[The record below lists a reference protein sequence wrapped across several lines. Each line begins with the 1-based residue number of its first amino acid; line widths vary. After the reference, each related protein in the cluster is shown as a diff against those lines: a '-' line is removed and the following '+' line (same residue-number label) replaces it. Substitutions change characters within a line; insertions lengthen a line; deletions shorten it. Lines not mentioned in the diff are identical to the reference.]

1 MTGFRVAHQSAQ
13 GLYGVEPDM
22 TCLGK
27 IIGGGM
33 PVGAYGGKAE
43 IMDVVSPLGGVYQ
56 AGTLS
61 GNPISVAAGLA
72 TLSELEK
79 EGVYEALEAKT
90 TILVEGL
97 LEAAREC
104 GVPVTANQVGSMF
117 TLFFGEHPIRNMD
130 DTVACDHKAFARFF
144 HGMRERE

>member
-1 MTGFRVAHQSAQ
+1 
-13 GLYGVEPDM
+13 
-22 TCLGK
+22 
-27 IIGGGM
+27 M

-97 LEAAREC
+97 LEAARMRCAGDGESG
-104 GVPVTANQVGSMF
+104 GVDVHPVLRGASHPKYGRYGRMRSQGIRTVLSRHAGAGS
-117 TLFFGEHPIRNMD
+117 ESSAEP
-130 DTVACDHKAFARFF
+130 V
-144 HGMRERE
+144 